1 MEISSSEIGGKL
13 SSALLVVSIVSA
25 LTEVLGR
32 VKEIFAI
39 SPVRMSVAA
48 AGIPGKSAVSVW
60 VGAEGMA
67 VISIFSPVIL
77 SIELITVTAD

>member
-1 MEISSSEIGGKL
+1 M
-13 SSALLVVSIVSA
+13 LVVSAVSA

-32 VKEIFAI
+32 VKEMFFI

-60 VGAEGMA
+60 VEAEGMA
-67 VISIFSPVIL
+67 VVSVL
-77 SIELITVTAD
+77 